1 MKDDLLVFHEHRTRL
16 KPGMGPQSRVRFWLS
31 HGAPEILNLVL
42 WWSALHDKAWVDAG
56 GTSGHFYTLPGE
68 RDPGAWPESS
78 WFMDLLKSLPS
89 PLVEHFDHHGLRGG
103 GASACYALEVP
114 ERRIRAWGD
123 WRSNAMWSYIDV
135 YWILTEW
142 DYRIFG
148 WMTITARDLHAQY
161 GHIFCPGG
169 AVGPRG

>member
-1 MKDDLLVFHEHRTRL
+1 
-16 KPGMGPQSRVRFWLS
+16 MGPQTRGRSWPSR
-31 HGAPEILNLVL
+31 GAPEILDLFFR
-42 WWSALHDKAWVDAG
+42 WSAIRDKAWADAG
-56 GTSGHFYTLPGE
+56 GASGHFYTLPGE
-68 RDPGAWPESS
+68 HDPGARTVSG
-78 WFMDLLKSLPS
+78 WFAHLVQSLPS
-89 PLVEHFDHHGLRGG
+89 PPVERFDHHGLRGG

-123 WRSNAMWSYIDV
+123 WRSNAMWSYINV
-135 YWILTEW
+135 YRIPTEW

-169 AVGPRG
+169 TVGPRG